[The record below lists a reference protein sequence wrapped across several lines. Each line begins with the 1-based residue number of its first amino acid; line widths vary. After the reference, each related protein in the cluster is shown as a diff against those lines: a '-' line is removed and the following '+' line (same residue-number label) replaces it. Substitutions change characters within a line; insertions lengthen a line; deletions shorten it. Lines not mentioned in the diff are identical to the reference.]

1 MDATTWNSHL
11 ASLPEPHLL
20 QTFEWGQVKSSFGW
34 KAFYKSWQNNQG
46 KSVATALILLRAIP
60 ILGFAAKLQ
69 VMYIPKGPIL
79 DWNDISLR
87 RRVLKDLSD
96 FAQKQG
102 VIFIK
107 IDPNVLIGT
116 GIQGEPDAKE
126 HQIGQDVLADLSNNG
141 WHFSNEQVQFCN
153 TILVDLTPSEEELL
167 ARMKQ
172 KTRYN
177 INLARRKGVTVRFGN
192 LADIRLLYH
201 MYAETS
207 LRDNYVI
214 REEKYYRRV
223 WEVYFNKTN
232 TPLVDKEYT
241 IPVAEPLIAE
251 VDGEPVAALV
261 LFRFAHKAWYLYG
274 MSRDIHR
281 EKMPNHLL
289 QWEAIRRAKQ
299 TGCTVYDLWGAPDTF
314 DNTDPM
320 WGVYRFKEGFGGYTA
335 RTIGA
340 WDLPVKP
347 LLYRLYTQTLPRI
360 LTLLRRQG
368 KEKTKR
374 MLST

>member
-34 KAFYKSWQNNQG
+34 KAIYKSWQNDQG
-46 KSVATALILLRAIP
+46 KSVAAALILQRAIQ

-69 VMYIPKGPIL
+69 IMYIPKGPIL
-79 DWNDISLR
+79 DWNNIPLR
-87 RRVLKDLSD
+87 RRVLKDLSE
-96 FAQKQG
+96 FAKKQG
-102 VIFIK
+102 VIFLK

-116 GIQGEPDAKE
+116 GIRGKPDAQE
-126 HQIGQDVLADLSNNG
+126 YQLGQDVSVDLSNNG
-141 WHFSNEQVQFCN
+141 WQFSNEQIQFCN
-153 TILVDLTPSEEELL
+153 TVLVDLTPSEEELQ
-167 ARMKQ
+167 AQMKQ

-177 INLARRKGVTVRFGN
+177 INLARRKGVNVRFGTH
-192 LADIRLLYH
+192 ADIRLLYR

-207 LRDNYVI
+207 LRDNFII
-214 REEKYYRRV
+214 REEQYYRRV
-223 WEVYFNKTN
+223 WEVFFNKTN
-232 TPLVDKEYT
+232 SPPVDKEYT
-241 IPVAEPLIAE
+241 IPIAEPLIAE
-251 VDGEPVAALV
+251 VDGKPVAALV

-274 MSRDIHR
+274 MSSDIHR

-289 QWEAIRRAKQ
+289 QWEAMRRAKH
-299 TGCTVYDLWGAPDTF
+299 TRCTFYDLWGAPDRF
-314 DNTDPM
+314 DEVDPM
-320 WGVYRFKEGFGGYTA
+320 WGVYRFKEGFGGYVA

-347 LLYRLYTQTLPRI
+347 VLYRLYTQTLPRL
-360 LTLLRRQG
+360 LTLMRRQG
-368 KEKTKR
+368 KEKTIR

>member
-34 KAFYKSWQNNQG
+34 KAIYKSWQNDQG
-46 KSVATALILLRAIP
+46 KSVATALILQRAIQ

-69 VMYIPKGPIL
+69 IMYIPKGPIL
-79 DWNDISLR
+79 DWNDIPLR
-87 RRVLKDLSD
+87 RRVLKDLSE
-96 FAQKQG
+96 FAKKQG
-102 VIFIK
+102 VIFLK

-116 GIQGEPDAKE
+116 GIRGKPDAQE
-126 HQIGQDVLADLSNNG
+126 CQLGQDVSVDLSSNG
-141 WHFSNEQVQFCN
+141 WYFSKEQIQFCN
-153 TILVDLTPSEEELL
+153 TVLVDLTPSEQELQ
-167 ARMKQ
+167 AQMKQ

-177 INLARRKGVTVRFGN
+177 INLARRKGVNVHFGTH
-192 LADIRLLYH
+192 ADIRLLYR

-207 LRDNYVI
+207 LRDNFII
-214 REEKYYRRV
+214 REEQYYRRV
-223 WEVYFNKTN
+223 WEVFFNKTN
-232 TPLVDKEYT
+232 SPPVDKEYT
-241 IPVAEPLIAE
+241 IPIAEPLIAE
-251 VDGEPVAALV
+251 VDGKPVAALV

-274 MSRDIHR
+274 MSSDIHR

-289 QWEAIRRAKQ
+289 QWEAMRRAKQ
-299 TGCTVYDLWGAPDTF
+299 TGCTFYDLWGAPDRF
-314 DNTDPM
+314 DEVDPM
-320 WGVYRFKEGFGGYTA
+320 WGVYRFKEGFGGYVA

-347 LLYRLYTQTLPRI
+347 LLYRLYTQTLPRL
-360 LTLLRRQG
+360 LTLMRRQG
-368 KEKTKR
+368 KEKTIR